1 VAVPAGQRAGG
12 GEQGDAGQQGG
23 EREGVAAVGHRDGS
37 CGAWAERAAA
47 VGAARE
53 PSQAGLT
60 PG

>member
-1 VAVPAGQRAGG
+1 
-12 GEQGDAGQQGG
+12 
-23 EREGVAAVGHRDGS
+23 VGHRDGS
-37 CGAWAERAAA
+37 CGAWAERAA